1 MSIPGYLHEDLS
13 RLRATYR
20 SLQVELMADP
30 WQGDVI
36 QGTGG
41 LRKVRFAGKGKG
53 RRAGLRVIYYYL
65 GERQR
70 FYLLTLYSKNEM
82 ADLTTNQR
90 KQLRQ
95 FMEAWR
101 NEQS

>member
-1 MSIPGYLHEDLS
+1 
-13 RLRATYR
+13 
-20 SLQVELMADP
+20 MADP

-101 NEQS
+101 NE